1 MCVVHVAGGV
11 EGADEGDWAPGGGE
25 EGVGCLDDGCQLRFE
40 GQCRITDRHTWSR
53 SENGRQSWKVLLVRK
68 LLKKAGQDGEVK
80 LLPRLLSKGRGKDA
94 SADGD
99 AVAMEDAL
107 DDPVDDGARL
117 ADEASCLA
125 YNPIR
130 GLGGGGLRS

>member
-1 MCVVHVAGGV
+1 MCVVYVAGGV
-11 EGADEGDWAPGGGE
+11 EGADEGYGTLGGGE
-25 EGVGCLDDGCQLRFE
+25 EGVGCLDDGCQLRLGGE
-40 GQCRITDRHTWSR
+40 GGTVNGLTWR
-53 SENGRQSWKVLLVRK
+53 RRENGRQSWKVLLVRK